1 MDIAK
6 LLYMCDK
13 LKKNRFSL
21 LQHSDGDVNACRDI
35 SRYVA
40 LREFVMQYFLVTFS
54 GVEKAG

>member
-21 LQHSDGDVNACRDI
+21 LRHSDGDVNACRDI

-40 LREFVMQYFLVTFS
+40 LREFVMQYFLVTFP

>member
-1 MDIAK
+1 
-6 LLYMCDK
+6 MCDK

-21 LQHSDGDVNACRDI
+21 LQHSDGDVNTCRDI

-40 LREFVMQYFLVTFS
+40 LREFVMQYFLVTFP

>member
-1 MDIAK
+1 MNIAK

-13 LKKNRFSL
+13 LKKNRLSL
-21 LQHSDGDVNACRDI
+21 LQHGDGDVNACRDI